1 MYVVSDGDCIRGSGG
16 YINHLTTRPTHIRH
30 LYDSTHAPTLTLE
43 PDRLKGSQ
51 PPSEEERQLHR
62 ACGRA
67 LRPMPELTPEADAR
81 PGRCLI
87 RHRLAAEHAH
97 RRVAATA
104 QLDDGL
110 CRRCSESRF
119 KEKSRASSWWAQ
131 TAGDYHVVTF
141 THDLVCHHH
150 PYLYHMKGSDPGDA
164 VLAKTDGP
172 PTKAADADISLA
184 ARGGHSA
191 TCA

>member
-1 MYVVSDGDCIRGSGG
+1 MLKGSAGFPTPVLYVVSDGDCIRGSGG

-43 PDRLKGSQ
+43 PDSLKGSQ
-51 PPSEEERQLHR
+51 
-62 ACGRA
+62 
-67 LRPMPELTPEADAR
+67 
-81 PGRCLI
+81 
-87 RHRLAAEHAH
+87 
-97 RRVAATA
+97 
-104 QLDDGL
+104 
-110 CRRCSESRF
+110 CSESRF

-150 PYLYHMKGSDPGDA
+150 PYLYHMKGSDPGDGA
-164 VLAKTDGP
+164 LPGQI
-172 PTKAADADISLA
+172 TKAADADISLA

>member
-1 MYVVSDGDCIRGSGG
+1 MLKGCAGFPTPVLYVVSDGDCIRGSGG

-81 PGRCLI
+81 PGRCLKI
-87 RHRLAAEHAH
+87 RPARQRSTRIA
-97 RRVAATA
+97 V
-104 QLDDGL
+104 
-110 CRRCSESRF
+110 SESRF

-150 PYLYHMKGSDPGDA
+150 PYLYHMKGSDPGDGA
-164 VLAKTDGP
+164 LQDKLQRR
-172 PTKAADADISLA
+172 PTQIDISLA

>member
-1 MYVVSDGDCIRGSGG
+1 MHQPSLDCAD
-16 YINHLTTRPTHIRH
+16 T
-30 LYDSTHAPTLTLE
+30 AP
-43 PDRLKGSQ
+43 
-51 PPSEEERQLHR
+51 
-62 ACGRA
+62 
-67 LRPMPELTPEADAR
+67 
-81 PGRCLI
+81 
-87 RHRLAAEHAH
+87 
-97 RRVAATA
+97 
-104 QLDDGL
+104 
-110 CRRCSESRF
+110 CSESRF

-164 VLAKTDGP
+164 RQYSPKLTGP
-172 PTKAADADISLA
+172 YKEAADADISLA